1 MSKAKN
7 PSADVISVTVPETS
21 GQRVT
26 RSKSRREKATTST
39 ISEGIR
45 QNNRTDGRASDQ
57 RDGVVT
63 KTLRSNQRGKK
74 VQVPESSLINKSTDK
89 RITPPAKFHPS
100 QSNETEK
107 TSSAHPSAKRKT
119 RKKHSPP
126 TSGSEAV
133 QSSSR
138 LGTRKRPSSE
148 KEALGSSAL
157 KEGRQDVQTN
167 ARTLKHQHVSANA
180 QTDSRKSTLQASLGD
195 AETSSPVRERRSDR
209 KRTAQALP
217 HQEPS
222 KEGESSALPPT
233 ERRKSKEKRPSSK
246 AANAD
251 SVPSSSRA
259 ETIATRSSS
268 QEEQS
273 LGGAASNQVRHA
285 SDNALTD
292 SRKATPQ
299 TRLGDAKT
307 SSPVCERSSDR
318 KRTAQALPHHEPSKE
333 GESVSA
339 EPPTEGRESKKKRPS
354 SEASNAEALPSSS
367 RAKTIVT
374 RSSSQK
380 EQSLGGAA
388 SNQVR
393 RDVQTSG
400 HASNEQ
406 HTSGGSLSRS
416 LRSRHQADGG
426 TNPQVGRPVPEGIAG
441 TSSQPPQPLRHK
453 MDREKLRARPRHYP
467 KRKSPREPVFV
478 IEDKESFHRTM
489 SPSSRDKVDASLH
502 LSPVPLSTLPEESH
516 VGKLGF
522 HWYEVTFGA
531 LPGRTRVAELEEAD
545 DTDIKSLHWMSDNEW
560 STDAHQTE
568 DDDSSDVSSGGDLS
582 PLPWEEDTFKLSG
595 QSSQDQEPGENTK
608 GLDHCQKDARRR
620 MQAYLPGV
628 RVTKKAWDTI
638 YQWQGHFLENMGQ
651 SLEAMAQRAGHDRI
665 EEEDVVWYIH
675 RYLGTADPYK
685 LWALADELLPAELR
699 QRLYPA
705 PPCILASESPE

>member
-26 RSKSRREKATTST
+26 RSQSRREKATTST

-45 QNNRTDGRASDQ
+45 QNDRTDSRASDQ
-57 RDGVVT
+57 RDCAVT

-217 HQEPS
+217 H
-222 KEGESSALPPT
+222 
-233 ERRKSKEKRPSSK
+233 
-246 AANAD
+246 
-251 SVPSSSRA
+251 
-259 ETIATRSSS
+259 
-268 QEEQS
+268 
-273 LGGAASNQVRHA
+273 
-285 SDNALTD
+285 
-292 SRKATPQ
+292 
-299 TRLGDAKT
+299 
-307 SSPVCERSSDR
+307 
-318 KRTAQALPHHEPSKE
+318 HEPSKE

-388 SNQVR
+388 SNQVC

-675 RYLGTADPYK
+675 RYLGSADPYK